1 MLHDESFVAGLLIGR
16 KQGGGGT
23 GPEMIKKAAAMS
35 DFCDIWR
42 IPKYDAVTDA
52 AGNLLTVD
60 VQRMRRLTY
69 VVDVLRVAYK
79 MYMHLH
85 GGSILAFGNGSGLRT
100 HTYCNADAS
109 VEPADYGT
117 HPVNW
122 TSAKSVLVVS
132 DSLVA
137 VIAEHPELGT
147 PVVLTGFIRVLAA
160 KPVDKDNW
168 RPIYETAFPRYSVI
182 QKDNAFTLTQGM
194 DLVDD
199 LTDKV
204 LDTSG
209 GEELIYE
216 NGSAGYFRGIRCVR
230 SQDGQGQYVKTAN
243 GENNYNFIGSF
254 DAVGTC
260 AARNDAAN
268 TSQMYLC
275 GFKRDITD
283 DNTQTTQTVVDR
295 WWMTITGTGPNQ
307 RGLLPRENC
316 TYDYNSDEVDNDHK
330 TYQEGYDA
338 GHADGYDAGYDAG
351 YAAGLAGGGEDP
363 GGSYDEGYQAG
374 YTAGYAAGQAAA
386 GDNNGYTLGPA
397 ADGATELYI
406 SIEAAALRSQQ
417 LCFCQTVANGVTV
430 DWGDGSA
437 VETVAGTGPV
447 YPEHNYNS
455 NGDYVI
461 RLIPADGCTLT
472 LGGGTAVAKTIF
484 NDGTGVAA
492 GRGVV
497 LRKAVVGKGIT
508 MVGRFAF
515 RNSWA
520 LEEVYIQDGVEA
532 LGESCF
538 QDCGGLHRIRLP
550 STLTSLANGAELSRC
565 YGLGEITIPTSV
577 TAIGGNTFTSCYA
590 LKRVSFPA
598 ITKVEPYAVGTCRG
612 LQRVDLPATLT
623 TLSTNFANAAVNLR
637 EIHIAATTPPPLT
650 GNLAIPSTCKVYIP
664 TGSKATYAA
673 ANYWKNIAAR
683 LIEE

>member
-1 MLHDESFVAGLLIGR
+1 ML
-16 KQGGGGT
+16 
-23 GPEMIKKAAAMS
+23 
-35 DFCDIWR
+35 C
-42 IPKYDAVTDA
+42 
-52 AGNLLTVD
+52 
-60 VQRMRRLTY
+60 
-69 VVDVLRVAYK
+69 
-79 MYMHLH
+79 
-85 GGSILAFGNGSGLRT
+85 
-100 HTYCNADAS
+100 
-109 VEPADYGT
+109 
-117 HPVNW
+117 
-122 TSAKSVLVVS
+122 
-132 DSLVA
+132 
-137 VIAEHPELGT
+137 
-147 PVVLTGFIRVLAA
+147 
-160 KPVDKDNW
+160 
-168 RPIYETAFPRYSVI
+168 
-182 QKDNAFTLTQGM
+182 
-194 DLVDD
+194 
-199 LTDKV
+199 
-204 LDTSG
+204 
-209 GEELIYE
+209 
-216 NGSAGYFRGIRCVR
+216 
-230 SQDGQGQYVKTAN
+230 
-243 GENNYNFIGSF
+243 
-254 DAVGTC
+254 
-260 AARNDAAN
+260 
-268 TSQMYLC
+268 
-275 GFKRDITD
+275 
-283 DNTQTTQTVVDR
+283 
-295 WWMTITGTGPNQ
+295 
-307 RGLLPRENC
+307 
-316 TYDYNSDEVDNDHK
+316 
-330 TYQEGYDA
+330 
-338 GHADGYDAGYDAG
+338 
-351 YAAGLAGGGEDP
+351 
-363 GGSYDEGYQAG
+363 
-374 YTAGYAAGQAAA
+374 YAAGQAAA
-386 GDNNGYTLGPA
+386 GGGDGYTLGPA
-397 ADGATELYI
+397 ADGATELYV
-406 SIEAAALRSQQ
+406 SIEAAALRAQR
-417 LCFCQTVANGVTV
+417 LCFCQTIANGVSV

-472 LGGGTAVAKTIF
+472 LGGGTSVAKTIF

-650 GNLAIPSTCKVYIP
+650 GNLAIPSTCVVYIP
-664 TGSKATYAA
+664 AGSLAA
-673 ANYWKNIAAR
+673 YSSANYWKNIASR
-683 LIEE
+683 LVEE